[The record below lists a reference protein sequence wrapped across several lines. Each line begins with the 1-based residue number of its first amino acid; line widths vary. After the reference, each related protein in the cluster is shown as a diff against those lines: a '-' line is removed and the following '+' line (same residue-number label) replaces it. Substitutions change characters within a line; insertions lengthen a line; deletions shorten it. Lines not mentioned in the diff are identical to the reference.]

1 MPGPSSDI
9 VVIGAGPN
17 GIACAARLAAA
28 GRRVTLLEGEAE
40 AGGGARPLG
49 EIAPGYRAPSLAH
62 LVWQI
67 DPRVEAGM
75 NLARQGLQWASGD
88 LPTTVLSPGGPLTL
102 RGAATAGPDA
112 AAWAALHG
120 RLSRLAAA
128 LEPFRRMA
136 PPRLGRKGNAWGRL
150 GRNIWGLRRLG
161 TDDFR
166 ELLRLVLINVHDVA
180 QDELTD
186 PRLRAALC
194 FDATLGAWAGPRSPN
209 TLILY
214 LDRLAGQIA
223 GRPATLGLPKG
234 GVAALSAAMAASAR
248 AAGVTLRTGARVA
261 RLALEGDRVAGVVLE
276 GGEEIRVPLVVS
288 AIGPKPTLLSLL
300 GPRHLDAGLV
310 TRLRHQKARGGA
322 AKLHLALS
330 GLPDFGTD
338 PKARLLLAGDE
349 HVIESAF
356 NPVKYGELPEA
367 PVMEIVLPSAFEEG
381 HAPAGHHVLS
391 ATVQYA
397 PHAPRMGEEEARRA
411 MLDACLRRLET
422 AAPGIGRLVAGAELL
437 MPYDIERRFGMAG
450 GNWHHGELSV
460 EQMLFLRPLP
470 ELARYATPV
479 PGLWLTGAG
488 THPGGMSGASGWN
501 TAEAIL
507 EAAA

>member
-1 MPGPSSDI
+1 MPGPSSDVI
-9 VVIGAGPN
+9 VIGAGPN
-17 GIACAARLAAA
+17 GMACAARLAAA
-28 GRRVTLLEGEAE
+28 GRRVTLLEAEAE

-49 EIAPGYRAPSLAH
+49 EIAPGYRAGALAH

-75 NLARQGLQWASGD
+75 DLSRHGLQWAAAD
-88 LPTTVLSPGGPLTL
+88 LPTTVLSPRGPLTV
-102 RGAATAGPDA
+102 RGALAEGPDA

-136 PPRLGRKGNAWGRL
+136 PPRLSRKGNAWGRL

-161 TDDFR
+161 TRDFR
-166 ELLRLVLINVHDVA
+166 ELLRLLLINAHDVA

-209 TLILY
+209 TLILW
-214 LDRLAGQIA
+214 LDRLAGQIGGRA
-223 GRPATLGLPKG
+223 GVLGLPRG
-234 GVAALSAAMAASAR
+234 GVAGLSAAMIASAR
-248 AAGVTLRTGARVA
+248 AAGVSLRTNARVTRIEVA
-261 RLALEGDRVAGVVLE
+261 NDRVIGVMLD
-276 GGEEIRVPLVVS
+276 GGEVIRASRVVS

-300 GPRHLDAGLV
+300 GPQHLDAGLV
-310 TRLRHQKARGGA
+310 TRLRHQKSRGGA
-322 AKLHLALS
+322 ARLHLALS
-330 GLPDFGTD
+330 GQPDFGTD
-338 PKARLLLAGDE
+338 ARARLLLAEDE

-356 NPVKYGELPEA
+356 NPVKYGEVPDA
-367 PVMEIVLPSAFEEG
+367 PVMEVILPSLFEEG
-381 HAPAGHHVLS
+381 YAPAGHHVLS
-391 ATVQYA
+391 ATVQFA
-397 PHAPRMGEEEARRA
+397 PHAPKDGDEGARKA
-411 MLDACLRRLET
+411 MLDACLRRLE
-422 AAPGIGRLVAGAELL
+422 AVAPGIGKLIVKADL
-437 MPYDIERRFGMAG
+437 MMPFDIERRFGMAG

-479 PGLWLTGAG
+479 SGLWLTGAG

-501 TAEAIL
+501 TAGAIL